1 MQSPEA
7 RLFAQAFQALNEGRL
22 TDAEQGFKKFLRSN
36 QRHPGALNLYS
47 ILLLRSGRFEDAEPV
62 LRKAI
67 SVDPSSDVTF
77 YNYGLTLKHLGKPEA
92 ALEAFSKSIAI
103 KQANPEA
110 WNSRGTV
117 LKEIGRHSEAIRDFD
132 QAIAL
137 APGYADAHAN
147 RGNALVA
154 EGRMSD
160 AAAAYDRATTLRPD
174 LAEAWIGKGNVLA
187 ANAKHSEAIS
197 AFEQAAKLRPDLA
210 EAWVGCGTALSHAG
224 NPDIAVSAFNNALS
238 AYQAALKTR
247 PNHTESWIGCAHVLM
262 NLKRFDEALDASAKA
277 VRLDPRNA
285 GVLRARGGILF
296 AMKRPA
302 DALKAFDDALR
313 LDPALAEAFT
323 DRGTVLNELRRF
335 DEAGSAFDKALA
347 IKPASAE
354 AWLGRGNTF
363 FGLLRY
369 DDAIATYQRAVALRQ
384 DLAEAW
390 FGIASALARLRRIDD
405 ALSAY
410 DDVIRIRPGL
420 AEAWIGK
427 GTIYS
432 DLRQADPALA
442 CFDRALAL
450 DSGLPEAWYAK
461 GSFFIEAAEFEQA
474 ADAFERAFAGRAD
487 QNFIKGY
494 IAFAHAQ
501 ICNWPPFEPMRRDC
515 VADIAAGRPAATPF
529 IALACATTAAE
540 QFACA
545 RTHASFSYPLAGA
558 LKTVPAPA
566 GSDNGRIRLAYL
578 CGDFR
583 DHPVSQLAVGVF
595 ERHDRSRFETVA
607 LSTGPDDGSDLRR
620 RIEATFDQFHD
631 VRMQS
636 DGDIARLIEQLG
648 CDVVVDLTGL
658 TQGGRTALLA
668 SKPAPVQVNWLGF
681 AGTTGADFMDYIIA
695 DHVVI
700 PPQIEPFFTEKVVK
714 LPGCYLPNDSTRAIA
729 AYVPSRADQ
738 GLPEQAFVYC
748 SFNNSYKI
756 TAGIFERWMNLLRQL
771 DNSVLW
777 LSRMNDAARANLQKE
792 AERRGIASDRLIFAR
807 RAERQEDHL
816 ARLRLADLFLD
827 TPGYNAHATSCDAL
841 WAGVPVLTCMGD
853 TFAGR
858 VAASALTALEIPE
871 LIVDTLDGYEELAID
886 LARDPRRLAGL
897 RSRIA
902 ANRSTAALFDT
913 ERFTRQIEA
922 AYVAMHERALRGE
935 SPMAFAVE
943 PL

>member
-1 MQSPEA
+1 MQSPDA

-22 TDAEQGFKKFLRSN
+22 ADAEQGFKKFLRSN

-47 ILLLRSGRFEDAEPV
+47 ILLLRSERFEDAEPV

-77 YNYGLTLKHLGKPEA
+77 YNYGLALKHLGKPQD

-110 WNSRGTV
+110 WNSRGAV
-117 LKEIGRHSEAIRDFD
+117 LKQLARHSEAIRDFD
-132 QAIAL
+132 HAIAL

-147 RGNALVA
+147 RGNVLFD
-154 EGRMSD
+154 EGQLSD
-160 AAAAYDRATTLRPD
+160 AAAAYERATALRPD

-187 ANAKHSEAIS
+187 ASARHREAIA

-210 EAWVGCGTALSHAG
+210 EAWVGCGAALSHAG
-224 NPDIAVSAFNNALS
+224 NPDIAVSAFNNALA
-238 AYQAALKTR
+238 AYQSALKAR
-247 PNHTESWIGCAHVLM
+247 PNQIESWLGCAQVLLK
-262 NLKRFDEALDASAKA
+262 LKRYDEALEASTRA
-277 VRLDPRNA
+277 VRLDPRNPNA
-285 GVLRARGGILF
+285 LHSRGGILY
-296 AMKRPA
+296 AMRRPT
-302 DALKAFDDALR
+302 DALKVFDDALR
-313 LDPALAEAFT
+313 LNSALADVWAG
-323 DRGTVLNELRRF
+323 RGTVLNELRRF
-335 DEAGSAFDKALA
+335 DEAGAAFDKALA
-347 IKPASAE
+347 IKPTFAE
-354 AWLGRGNTF
+354 AWLGRGNTS
-363 FGLLRY
+363 FGVLRY
-369 DDAIATYQRAVALRQ
+369 DDAIAAYQRAVALRQ

-420 AEAWIGK
+420 PEAWIGK
-427 GTIYS
+427 GTLYG
-432 DLRQADPALA
+432 DLRQAVAALA

-450 DSGLPEAWYAK
+450 DGALPEAWFAK
-461 GSFFIEAAEFEQA
+461 GSFLVEAGEFEQA
-474 ADAFERAFAGRAD
+474 AAAFERSFAGRAD

-515 VADIAAGRPAATPF
+515 VADIAAGLPAATPF

-545 RTHASFSYPLAGA
+545 KTYAALSYPSADVSKA
-558 LKTVPAPA
+558 LWAREAPQSA
-566 GSDNGRIRLAYL
+566 RIRLAYL

-583 DHPVSQLAVGVF
+583 DHPVAQLAAGVF
-595 ERHDRSRFETVA
+595 ERHDRSRFETIA
-607 LSTGPDDGSDLRR
+607 LSTGPDDGSDMRR
-620 RIEATFDQFHD
+620 RIAAAFDQFHD

-636 DGDIARLIEQLG
+636 DGDIARLIRELG
-648 CDVVVDLTGL
+648 CDIVVDLTGL

-681 AGTTGADFMDYIIA
+681 AGTTGADFIDYIVA
-695 DHVVI
+695 DSVVI
-700 PPQIEPFFTEKVVK
+700 PPEIEPYFTEKVVA

-729 AYVPSRADQ
+729 SHVPTRADQ
-738 GLPEQAFVYC
+738 GLPDGPFVFC

-756 TAGIFERWMNLLRQL
+756 TSAIFERWMSLLRQVE
-771 DNSVLW
+771 NSVLW
-777 LSRMNDAARANLQKE
+777 LSRMNDAARANLQRE
-792 AERRGIASDRLIFAR
+792 AERLGISSDRLIFAQ

-816 ARLRLADLFLD
+816 ARLQLADLFLD

-841 WAGVPVLTCMGD
+841 WAGVPLLTCIGE

-858 VAASALTALEIPE
+858 VAASALTAVGLPDMITH
-871 LIVDTLDGYEELAID
+871 TLDDYEALALS
-886 LARDPRRLAGL
+886 LARDPSRLAGIKAKL
-897 RSRIA
+897 A
-902 ANRSTAALFDT
+902 ANRGTQLLFDT
-913 ERFTRQIEA
+913 ERFTRHLEA
-922 AYVAMHERALRGE
+922 VYVTIHERSLRGE
-935 SPMAFAVE
+935 PPKAFTVE

>member
-1 MQSPEA
+1 MQSPDA

-22 TDAEQGFKKFLRSN
+22 ADAEQGFKKFLRSN

-67 SVDPSSDVTF
+67 SADPSSDVTF
-77 YNYGLTLKHLGKPEA
+77 YNYGLTLKHLGKPEG

-103 KQANPEA
+103 KQSNAEA

-117 LKEIGRHSEAIRDFD
+117 LNELTRHSEAIRDFE

-137 APGYADAHAN
+137 APGYAEAHAN
-147 RGNALVA
+147 RGNALFA
-154 EGRMSD
+154 EGRIAD
-160 AAAAYDRATTLRPD
+160 AAAAYDRATTLKPD

-187 ANAKHSEAIS
+187 AGAKHNEAFS
-197 AFEQAAKLRPDLA
+197 AYERAARLRPDLP

-224 NPDIAVSAFNNALS
+224 NPEIAVSAFNNAL
-238 AYQAALKTR
+238 AVYQAALKVR
-247 PNHTESWIGCAHVLM
+247 PNHAETWIGCAHVLM
-262 NLKRFDEALDASAKA
+262 NLKRFDEALEASSKA

-285 GVLRARGGILF
+285 SALRSRGSILYT
-296 AMKRPA
+296 MRRPA
-302 DALKAFDDALR
+302 DALKSFDEALR
-313 LDPALAEAFT
+313 LNTALPETFT

-335 DEAGSAFDKALA
+335 DEAGVAFDKALA
-347 IKPASAE
+347 IKPAFAE

-369 DDAIATYQRAVALRQ
+369 DDAIAAYERAIALRH

-390 FGIASALARLRRIDD
+390 FGIASALTRLRRIDD
-405 ALSAY
+405 ALKAY

-427 GTIYS
+427 GALYT
-432 DLRQADPALA
+432 DLRQADGALD

-450 DSGLPEAWYAK
+450 DSGSPEAWFAK
-461 GSFFIEAAEFEQA
+461 GSFFIEASEFEQA
-474 ADAFERAFAGRAD
+474 AAAFERSFAGRAD
-487 QNFIKGY
+487 QNYIKGY
-494 IAFAHAQ
+494 IAYAQAQ
-501 ICNWPPFEPMRRDC
+501 ICNWAPFEPMRRDC
-515 VADIAAGRPAATPF
+515 VADIAGGLPAATPF
-529 IALACATTAAE
+529 VALACNTTAAE
-540 QFACA
+540 QLACA
-545 RTHASFSYPLAGA
+545 KTYASLSFPSAGVSKA
-558 LKTVPAPA
+558 WPERSERET
-566 GSDNGRIRLAYL
+566 GRIRLAYL

-595 ERHDRSRFETVA
+595 ERHDRARFETVA
-607 LSTGPDDGSDLRR
+607 LSTGPDESSDMRR
-620 RIEATFDQFHD
+620 RIEAAFDQFHD

-648 CDVVVDLTGL
+648 CDIVVDLTGL

-668 SKPAPVQVNWLGF
+668 SKPARVQVNWLGF
-681 AGTTGADFMDYIIA
+681 AGTTGAEFMDYIVA
-695 DHVVI
+695 DRVVI
-700 PPQIEPFFTEKVVK
+700 PPEIAQYFTEKVVT

-729 AYVPSRADQ
+729 SHVPSRAEQ
-738 GLPEQAFVYC
+738 GLPDGAFVFC

-756 TAGIFERWMNLLRQL
+756 TSTVFERWMNLLRQV

-777 LSRMNDAARANLQKE
+777 LSSMNNAARANLQKE
-792 AERRGIASDRLIFAR
+792 AERRGIASSRLLFAQ
-807 RAERQEDHL
+807 RAEQQQDHL
-816 ARLRLADLFLD
+816 ARLQLADLFLD

-841 WAGVPVLTCMGD
+841 WAGVPVLTCIGD

-858 VAASALTALEIPE
+858 VAASALTALGMPE
-871 LIVDTLDGYEELAID
+871 LIVETLDEYEFLALS
-886 LARDPRRLAGL
+886 LARDAQRLAGL
-897 RSRIA
+897 RNKIGS
-902 ANRSTAALFDT
+902 NRNTALLFDT

-922 AYVAMHERALRGE
+922 AYDTMQQRALRGE
-935 SPMAFAVE
+935 LPEAFTVD
-943 PL
+943 PV